1 MSLLS
6 PSSSDAEV
14 ATADVEGR
22 VERVRWFA
30 RLLDESI
37 EIPVVNYRIGIEPIV
52 GLLPKGGDLVATLV
66 SLLIVVE
73 SYRLGAGPLTLARM
87 LLNLVVDSLVGSLPL
102 VGDVFDFAWKAN
114 MRNARLL
121 ERAVLD

>member
-6 PSSSDAEV
+6 PSSSDA
-14 ATADVEGR
+14 ATEADVERR

-37 EIPVVNYRIGIEPIV
+37 ELPVVNYRV
-52 GLLPKGGDLVATLV
+52 GLDAIVSLIPKGGDLVAMLA

-73 SYRLGAGPLTLARM
+73 SYRLGAGQLTLARM
-87 LLNLVVDSLVGSLPL
+87 LLNIGIDTVVGSLPV
-102 VGDVFDFAWKAN
+102 VGDFVDFAWKAN
-114 MRNARLL
+114 MKNARLL
-121 ERAVLD
+121 ERSVLDG